1 MIKVNL
7 KWLEVGDPTLYI
19 FLEELKVIES
29 IVTVV
34 YKQGH
39 LVLGF

>member
-7 KWLEVGDPTLYI
+7 KWLEVGDHTLYI